1 LQAVP
6 CIKKHTSGGS
16 QQEDED
22 MVEADMDREDPF
34 IKFIIFYKIY
44 NFFKNFVLN

>member
-34 IKFIIFYKIY
+34 MVIHAFGTACFKKKIIIF
-44 NFFKNFVLN
+44 

>member
-1 LQAVP
+1 MQAIP

-22 MVEADMDREDPF
+22 MVEADMQERT
-34 IKFIIFYKIY
+34 
-44 NFFKNFVLN
+44 LLW